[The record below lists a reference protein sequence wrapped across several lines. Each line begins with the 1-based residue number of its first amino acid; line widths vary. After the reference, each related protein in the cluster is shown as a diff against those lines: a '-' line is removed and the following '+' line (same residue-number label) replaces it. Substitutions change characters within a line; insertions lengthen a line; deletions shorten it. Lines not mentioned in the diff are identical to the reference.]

1 MAKRTKKTPRKK
13 ESVWAQAWAFCVAAW
28 TFCAKTLPRVLPFLP
43 VIVVLAVALYLFH
56 LTRTEYLTKTG
67 SQNPATAFLVAPG
80 DIVITGCDS
89 PATEQFVRE
98 IYLAG
103 IFGLTKPVNGYELM
117 QQPIVEQL
125 RQSPYFSD
133 AKMTYYPKQGKV
145 ELHVQERKPIA
156 SLPGGL
162 YVNISGVCFRPVVRA
177 SEPLPVVSGWDGI
190 SNYAPGSRVPQK
202 FRCMLRLIDATK
214 VGGTVPFPTIAEVTL
229 RPGAYD
235 VEDGVEMRLKDGRE
249 VVLAWQGMGMDTD
262 AVPEE
267 ARRAER
273 EAMLARLNKVAKAL
287 AMPDLVGKRH
297 INALTDYIT
306 VSD

>member
-56 LTRTEYLTKTG
+56 LTRTEYLTKTD
-67 SQNPATAFLVAPG
+67 SQNPATEFLVAPG

-89 PATEQFVRE
+89 PTTEQFVRKT
-98 IYLAG
+98 YLAG
-103 IFGLTKPVNGYELM
+103 IFELTKPVNGYELM

-156 SLPGGL
+156 SLPGVL

-177 SEPLPVVSGWDGI
+177 SESLPIVSGWDGI

-249 VVLAWQGMGMDTD
+249 VVLAWQGMGMDPD
-262 AVPEE
+262 AASEE
-267 ARRAER
+267 ARQAER
-273 EAMLARLNKVAKAL
+273 EAMLERLRKVAKTL
-287 AMPDLVGKRH
+287 AMPDLAAKRH